1 MERTAQAAPLFL
13 SSLFEGRR
21 TTCHLFGVGRA
32 AARLDEGAGWVVGM
46 GRRLTR
52 FDAGSELSRFNAAAG
67 AWAPVT
73 ADLEALLRE
82 ALRAWD
88 LSGGLVHAGCLRAM
102 RAIGYTRPLRE
113 GLTVALERPPGPLPP
128 LPEVLEVRAG
138 RARLAPGVGIDLGG
152 LAKGWMAD
160 RLVERLGDNA
170 LANIGGDLVAR
181 GVGPAGEGW
190 PILFGGE
197 SIALHDGAAAM
208 SGTWR
213 RRWGAVPHLIDP
225 RTGRPA
231 RTDLEEVEVLARTG
245 VDAEVLAK
253 TALLL
258 GAERA
263 QAFLA
268 AHAVGWA
275 L

>member
-1 MERTAQAAPLFL
+1 MPGV
-13 SSLFEGRR
+13 SFEALG
-21 TTCHLFGVGRA
+21 TTCQLLGLGGA
-32 AARLDEGAGWVVGM
+32 AARLDDGAEWVAEM

-52 FDAGSELSRFNAAAG
+52 FDAGSELSRFNARAG
-67 AWAPVT
+67 GWAEVGP
-73 ADLEALLRE
+73 DLEALLRE
-82 ALRAWD
+82 ALRAWE
-88 LSGGLVHAGCLRAM
+88 LSGGLVHAGCLRSM

-113 GLTVALERPPGPLPP
+113 GLTVTLEPPPGPLPP
-128 LPEVLEVRAG
+128 LPEVLEVRPG
-138 RARLAPGVGIDLGG
+138 RARLAPGTGIDLGG

-170 LANIGGDLVAR
+170 LANVGGDLAAR
-181 GVGPAGEGW
+181 GGGPIGEGW
-190 PILFGGE
+190 PIRFGGE

-213 RRWGAVPHLIDP
+213 RRWGLVHHLIDP

-231 RTDLEEVEVLARTG
+231 ETDLAEVEVLARTG

-258 GAERA
+258 GSRA
-263 QAFLA
+263 APDFLA

>member
-1 MERTAQAAPLFL
+1 MP
-13 SSLFEGRR
+13 SVSFEALGTR
-21 TTCHLFGVGRA
+21 CHLFGLGSA
-32 AARLDEGAGWVVGM
+32 AARLDEGAEWVVGM

-52 FDAGSELSRFNAAAG
+52 FDAGSELSRFNASAG

-82 ALRAWD
+82 ALRAWE
-88 LSGGLVHAGCLRAM
+88 LSGGLVNAGCLRSM

-113 GLTVALERPPGPLPP
+113 GLTVALEPPPGPLPP
-128 LPEVLEVRAG
+128 LPGVLEVRPA
-138 RARLAPGVGIDLGG
+138 RARLAPGTGIDLGG

-170 LANIGGDLVAR
+170 LANVGGDLVTR
-181 GVGPAGEGW
+181 GEGPAGEGW

-197 SIALHDGAAAM
+197 AVALHDGAAAM
-208 SGTWR
+208 SGRWR

-245 VDAEVLAK
+245 VEAEVLAK

-258 GAERA
+258 GSERA
-263 QAFLA
+263 RAFLA
-268 AHAVGWA
+268 AHAAGWA
-275 L
+275 I